1 MSKSCLSRDCAK
13 SGTRKAKT
21 HRGEPKYSQKTI
33 PEKGKGMATS
43 SGRIG
48 LYPGTFDPITN
59 GHMDIITRAATHM
72 VAQPIIA
79 VARNAGKGPLFGVED
94 RVPVGLEEVA
104 PLPPAAKAS
113 FTVAPFHD
121 LPWDFAAQM
130 GATL

>member
-1 MSKSCLSRDCAK
+1 MSTSCLSRDCAK
-13 SGTRKAKT
+13 SATRKAKT
-21 HRGEPKYSQKTI
+21 HRGEPKSSQKTI

-72 VAQPIIA
+72 VAQLLIA

-94 RVPVGLEEVA
+94 RVKMALDEVA
-104 PLPPAAKAS
+104 ALPPAAKGYH
-113 FTVAPFHD
+113 TVETFEN
-121 LPWDFAAQM
+121 
-130 GATL
+130 GRTSGRGRG